1 MQQTTHLARRALL
14 LGGGSGL
21 MAAQYRPK
29 RKYRVAVIGHTGRGN
44 YGHAW
49 EMAWQEIPEAD
60 VVALAD
66 PDERGRTQALA
77 RSGARRGYAS
87 YADMISKEKPDI
99 VTIGPRW
106 LDQRVDM
113 VRAATD
119 AGAHILME
127 KPFARSLA
135 EADQLVA
142 MIEGKGVK
150 AQVGHSARV
159 MPVTPRARDLVA
171 GGQMGTLL
179 EVRARGKE
187 DRRAGGEDMMV
198 LGTHCFDLMRY
209 FAGDPQWVFA
219 HMTQQGKEVRPP
231 MLREASE
238 PIGPIAADSIAAMF
252 LFAGG
257 VHGYFG
263 SMASDVKTGR
273 RFGVTL
279 HCSKGYV
286 VVPLTDVPSAPPW
299 VLRNPAWVPEKG
311 EAWERVEYPPEP
323 RMDKRERVN
332 HLMALDLIE
341 AIEAGREPICSARD
355 GRWTVEM
362 VTAIYQSQMSGA
374 RVEFPLKKRAS

>member
-1 MQQTTHLARRALL
+1 
-14 LGGGSGL
+14 
-21 MAAQYRPK
+21 MAAPYRPR
-29 RKYRVAVIGHTGRGN
+29 RKYRVVVIGHTGRGN
-44 YGHAW
+44 YGHSW
-49 EMAWQEIPEAD
+49 EMAWREIPEAE
-60 VVALAD
+60 VVAVAD
-66 PDERGRTQALA
+66 PDEGGRSKAMA
-77 RSGARRGYAS
+77 RCGARRGYAG
-87 YADMISKEKPDI
+87 YVDMIAKEKPDI

-127 KPFARSLA
+127 KPFARSVG

-142 MIEGKGVK
+142 MIERNGVK

-171 GGQMGTLL
+171 GGQLGTLM
-179 EVRARGKE
+179 EIRARGKE

-219 HMTQQGKEVRPP
+219 HMTQQGTEVRPS

-238 PIGPIAADSIAAMF
+238 PIGPIAADNIAAMF
-252 LFAGG
+252 LFPGG

-263 SMASDVKTGR
+263 SMANDVKTGR

-279 HCSKGYV
+279 KCSKGYV
-286 VVPLTDVPSAPPW
+286 VVPLNDVPSAPPW
-299 VLRNPAWVPEKG
+299 VLRNAAWVPEKG
-311 EAWERVEYPPEP
+311 EGWERVEYPPEP

-332 HLMALDLIE
+332 HLMALDLVE
-341 AIEAGREPICSARD
+341 AIETGREPICSARD

-362 VTAIYQSQMSGA
+362 VSAIYQSQMSGGKVA
-374 RVEFPLKKRAS
+374 FPVKKRES